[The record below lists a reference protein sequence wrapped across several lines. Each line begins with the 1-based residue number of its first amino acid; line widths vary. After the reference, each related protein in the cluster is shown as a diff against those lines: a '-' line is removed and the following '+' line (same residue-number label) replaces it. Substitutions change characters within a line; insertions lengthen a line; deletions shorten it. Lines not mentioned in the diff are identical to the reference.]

1 MERAGRLVIAGG
13 SGLIGRAL
21 AAAWSGTGGE
31 VVVLSRRET
40 GAHDLPAGARAV
52 RWESRTIGKW
62 IAELEGC
69 RAVVNLAG
77 ENVGDGRWTAARK
90 LRLRSSRLEPSRTL
104 VEAIGRLAERP
115 QLFVQASAIGY
126 YAPSPDGRPLDES
139 APSGP
144 GFLPELSREWE
155 AASADVEA
163 FGVRRVVLRTGVVL
177 ARDGGALAKML
188 PAFRLG
194 VGGRLGD
201 GRQHFSWIHLEDA
214 VGAIRFL
221 VGRDDLAGAFN
232 LTAPEP
238 VTNRELTA
246 ALGRALHRPALLPVP
261 AAALELLFGEMA
273 GIILGGDAVVPRRLL
288 DAGFEFRFPRLEP
301 ALADLLG
308 AAS

>member
-21 AAAWSGTGGE
+21 TAAWTGAGGD
-31 VVVLSRRET
+31 VVVLSRREP
-40 GAHDLPAGARAV
+40 GASGLPAGARAV
-52 RWESRTIGKW
+52 RWESRTVGRW

-69 RAVVNLAG
+69 CAVINLAG

-90 LRLRSSRLEPSRTL
+90 RRLRSSRLEPSRTL
-104 VEAIGRLAERP
+104 VEAIGRLAVRP

-139 APSGP
+139 SPSGS

-163 FGVRRVVLRTGVVL
+163 LGVRRVVMRTGVVL
-177 ARDGGALAKML
+177 ARDRGALAKML

-201 GRQHFSWIHLEDA
+201 GRQHFAWIHLDDA
-214 VGAIRFL
+214 VAALRFL
-221 VGRDDLAGAFN
+221 VERPDLAGAFN
-232 LTAPEP
+232 LTAPVP

-246 ALGRALHRPALLPVP
+246 ALGRVLHRPALLPVP
-261 AAALELLFGEMA
+261 AVALRLLFGEMA
-273 GIILGGDAVVPRRLL
+273 GIILGGDAVLPRRLL
-288 DAGFEFRFPRLEP
+288 DAGFEFRFQRLEP

-308 AAS
+308 TAA